1 VQVVTRS
8 GDKHLIK
15 YMADAPAVIA
25 AIEDAR
31 SGKPGRRK
39 RK

>member
-1 VQVVTRS
+1 
-8 GDKHLIK
+8 
-15 YMADAPAVIA
+15 MADAPAVIA